1 MILFARRGREACCRE
16 ACCRGACCR
25 GACWTR
31 VLWMVV
37 ACVAASG
44 LVARAQDVPAPGS
57 RTVLDAH
64 NCYPYFE
71 WWTDRIDRALSTGTP
86 VAIEQDLAW
95 YTDAKSD
102 KSWSVVTHGQP
113 LTGQEP
119 TLESYFF
126 ARVRPVVEAAL
137 RSGDHSRWPLI
148 TLNLDFKD
156 DTPAHLAAVLATLRE
171 HEDWITTA
179 TREADS
185 DTVSP
190 LRIRPIL
197 VLTGESNAQQ
207 QVFHDQ
213 IPVGQPILLFGAI
226 HSARKDPRSAAE
238 VLDAEPETNYRR
250 WWNNSWRV
258 VEPEGQPRAGAWTRE
273 KQMRLR
279 ALVEQ
284 AHRNHL
290 WIRFYT
296 LDGVP
301 DAELSCH
308 GWFHGYNFG
317 SLGAVET
324 RWRAAIAAKV
334 DYLATDQYEQLRT
347 LLPVE

>member
-1 MILFARRGREACCRE
+1 MVNDRRMRFVALLFCLLPAAF
-16 ACCRGACCR
+16 AGAQ
-25 GACWTR
+25 
-31 VLWMVV
+31 
-37 ACVAASG
+37 
-44 LVARAQDVPAPGS
+44 ARAAEPVPAPGS
-57 RTVLDAH
+57 RTILDAH

-71 WWTDRIDRALSTGTP
+71 WWTDRIDRALATGTP

-95 YTDAKSD
+95 YTDPKTG
-102 KSWSVVTHGQP
+102 KSWSVVTHGEP
-113 LTGQEP
+113 LTGHEP

-137 RSGDHSRWPLI
+137 RSGDHSGWPLI

-156 DTPAHLAAVLATLRE
+156 NTPAHLAAVLAILRE
-171 HEDWITTA
+171 HEAWITTA
-179 TREADS
+179 TRMDAP

-197 VLTGESNAQQ
+197 VLTGESDAQQ
-207 QVFHDQ
+207 QVFHDE
-213 IPVGQPILLFGAI
+213 IATGQPLLLFGAI
-226 HSARKDPRSAAE
+226 HSAEKDPRSTPE
-238 VLDAEPETNYRR
+238 MLDTEPETNYRR
-250 WWNNSWRV
+250 WWNNSWHV
-258 VEPEGQPRAGAWTRE
+258 VEPEGQPRAGAWTRDKE
-273 KQMRLR
+273 LRLR
-279 ALVEQ
+279 SLVEQ

-296 LDGVP
+296 LDGAP

-324 RWRAAIAAKV
+324 RWREAIAAGV